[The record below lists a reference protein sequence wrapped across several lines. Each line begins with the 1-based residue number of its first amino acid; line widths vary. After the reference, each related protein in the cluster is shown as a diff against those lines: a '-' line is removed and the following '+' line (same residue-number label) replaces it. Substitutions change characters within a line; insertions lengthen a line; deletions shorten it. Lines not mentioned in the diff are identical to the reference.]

1 MPTLYESDIE
11 ELVIELLQNQGYTYL
26 SPEAQEQE
34 RDSLSD
40 VVLRGRLKDAIDNLN
55 PDIPEDAREHALR
68 EVLSLSSQS
77 LIENNLFL
85 LNNAITK
92 IRFLV
97 HPSCG
102 TNLGGRLLKSYGAR

>member
-1 MPTLYESDIE
+1 MPTLYEYGIE
-11 ELVIELLQNQGYTYL
+11 ELVVELLQNQGYTYL
-26 SPEAQEQE
+26 PPEEQAQEW
-34 RDSLSD
+34 DSFSG
-40 VVLRGRLKDAIDNLN
+40 VVLRSRLKDAVDNLN
-55 PDIPEDAREHALR
+55 PDIPKDAWEYALR

-85 LNNAITK
+85 PNNAITK

-102 TNLGGRLLKSYGAR
+102 TNLEGRSYPRRFP